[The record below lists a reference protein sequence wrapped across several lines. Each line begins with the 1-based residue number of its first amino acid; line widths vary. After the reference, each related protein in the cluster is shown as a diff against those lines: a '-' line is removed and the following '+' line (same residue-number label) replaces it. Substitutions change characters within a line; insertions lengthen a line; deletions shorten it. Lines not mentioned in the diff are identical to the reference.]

1 MSRHLLDIEG
11 LDDPSIRGLL
21 DRAGALAGG
30 AEPRRF
36 RGTIANLFLE
46 PSTRTR
52 VSFELAARRLGLE
65 VVNIEHASSSS
76 SKGESLVDTARTLAA
91 MGVGVIVLRHP
102 DDGAAEQLARDL
114 DAAGD
119 ACAPAIV
126 NAGDGKN
133 AHPSQAL
140 LDAAVLEA
148 HGIDWASARIAILG
162 DIRHSRVA
170 RSDLALFHRLG
181 ARDLR
186 IVGPPE
192 FMPGPDELPMAR
204 RHEALDPALEA
215 LDVLICLRIQRE
227 RISAGDHPDGESFHR
242 QWGLSE
248 ARAAKLDPNTRIMH
262 PGPANRGV
270 EIASGVLDSPQSL
283 VLEQVRFGLH
293 LRTAVF
299 EWLLGP
305 EADESTQSAERS

>member
-1 MSRHLLDIEG
+1 MNRHLLDIDS
-11 LDDPSIRGLL
+11 LDQAQIRALINRARAL
-21 DRAGALAGG
+21 AAGAAP
-30 AEPRRF
+30 APRQ
-36 RGTIANLFLE
+36 GIVANLFLE

-76 SKGESLVDTARTLAA
+76 SKGEALTDTARTLAA

-102 DDGAAEQLARDL
+102 NEGAAADLAEHLGPR
-114 DAAGD
+114 G
-119 ACAPAIV
+119 PAIV

-148 HGIDWASARIAILG
+148 HGIDWPSARIAILG
-162 DIRHSRVA
+162 DVRHSRVA

-186 IVGPPE
+186 IAGPPE
-192 FMPGPDELPMAR
+192 LMPEPGILPEAR
-204 RHEALDPALEA
+204 RCASIDEALVD
-215 LDVLICLRIQRE
+215 LDAVICLRIQRE
-227 RISAGDHPDGESFHR
+227 RITDIAQPDGAEFHR
-242 QWGLSE
+242 RWGLSE
-248 ARAAKLDPNTRIMH
+248 ERAARLAAQTRILH

-270 EIASGVLDSPQSL
+270 EIASSVLDSPRSL

-299 EWLLGP
+299 EQMLP
-305 EADESTQSAERS
+305 A

>member
-1 MSRHLLDIEG
+1 MKRQLLDIDQ
-11 LDDPSIRGLL
+11 LDDGQIRWLL
-21 DRAGALAGG
+21 DRARALAAG
-30 AEPRRF
+30 AEPARR

-52 VSFELAARRLGLE
+52 VSFELAARRVGLE

-91 MGVGVIVLRHP
+91 MGVAAIVLRHP
-102 DDGAAEQLARDL
+102 DDGAAEQLAREL
-114 DAAGD
+114 GGASA
-119 ACAPAIV
+119 AIV
-126 NAGDGKN
+126 NAGDGKH

-148 HGIDWASARIAILG
+148 CDIDWATARIAILG

-181 ARDLR
+181 ARELR

-192 FMPGPDELPMAR
+192 FMPEPDALPIAT
-204 RHEALDPALEA
+204 RHAALDGALEH

-227 RISAGDHPDGESFHR
+227 RIAAGQYPDGPSFH
-242 QWGLSE
+242 QHWGLTE
-248 ARAAKLDPNTRIMH
+248 ARAARLQPQTRIMH

-270 EIASGVLDSPQSL
+270 EIASAVLDSPRSL

-293 LRTAVF
+293 LRTALF
-299 EWLLGP
+299 EWLLDPNANPSNG
-305 EADESTQSAERS
+305 ES

>member
-1 MSRHLLDIEG
+1 MNRHLLDIEG
-11 LDDPSIRGLL
+11 LDDERIRWLL

-30 AEPRRF
+30 AEPQRRH
-36 RGTIANLFLE
+36 GTVANLFLE

-102 DDGAAEQLARDL
+102 DDGAAENLARDL
-114 DAAGD
+114 DAAGT
-119 ACAPAIV
+119 AFAPAIV

-148 HGIDWASARIAILG
+148 QGIDWATARIAILG

-192 FMPGPDELPMAR
+192 FMPGPEELPMAR
-204 RHEALDPALEA
+204 RHAALDPALDA

-227 RISAGDHPDGESFHR
+227 RIAAGQYPDGDSFHR
-242 QWGLSE
+242 QWGVSE
-248 ARAAKLDPNTRIMH
+248 ARAAKLDPRTRIMH

-270 EIASGVLDSPQSL
+270 EIDSGVLDSSRSL

-305 EADESTQSAERS
+305 EAQESEQR